1 MSWSDIELGVKNVY
15 VDDEYKDCSNRVTEN
30 INRLLTTHEQV
41 QKFAQIVGT
50 SNDSKRVREQLSG
63 HISTATSLLKE
74 TQQTIKRL
82 ESITS
87 TSSSDRK
94 QKVKKLATDFEEKF
108 NAPFKMLIQQAKE
121 RLELPLNANV
131 KSKESTGYYN
141 HKQDEDSQE
150 SLLRQEEE
158 RFQQLEDD
166 SSFQDSIIKER
177 EREIKDI
184 QVQMIQVNEIF
195 KDLAKLVEDQGEMI
209 DNIQTNI
216 SNTSVNVEQA
226 HEEVSEANKLGQSA
240 RRKYCYLALIVT
252 IIVTVL
258 VGIVVIVVKTKEN

>member
-1 MSWSDIELGVKNVY
+1 MSWSDIELGAKNVY
-15 VDDEYKDCSNRVTEN
+15 VDDEYKDCSDRVGEN
-30 INRLLTTHEQV
+30 INILLTAHEQV
-41 QKFAQIVGT
+41 QKLAQIVGT
-50 SNDSKRVREQLSG
+50 SSDNKRVREQLSG
-63 HISTATSLLKE
+63 QISKATNLLGE

-87 TSSSDRK
+87 TSSRDKK

-108 NAPFKMLIQQAKE
+108 NAPFNLLIQQAKE
-121 RLELPLNANV
+121 RLELPLNGNV
-131 KSKESTGYYN
+131 KGKETTEYYR
-141 HKQDEDSQE
+141 DEDKE
-150 SLLRQEEE
+150 SLLVRRQEQE
-158 RFQQLEDD
+158 FQQLEDD

-216 SNTSVNVEQA
+216 SHASANVESA
-226 HEEVSEANKLGQSA
+226 ADEVSEANKLGQSA

-252 IIVTVL
+252 IIVAVL